1 MRTLLFTILFI
12 LTSASLFA
20 RSAYRVEGNNV
31 VIQLD
36 AHGIKSNILV
46 VELWSTN
53 TVRIISSM
61 SDTIADRPAYFGE
74 RGTSNVKF
82 TANYVQN
89 NIEIVTSKLMIS
101 VQENGL
107 VSLLNREGRKMMIE
121 SDRSF
126 TPSEK
131 VEGTYT
137 VNQKFFLNRKE
148 FIYGFGH
155 DGITPRYNLREQQ
168 FNLIQ
173 DNKSTAMPVVFSEKG
188 FAFIWENFSETS
200 FNDQPSGMSITS
212 EVADEISYFFIYE
225 NNWNSLLYEI
235 RTIFGNAVLLPQWA
249 YGFHLN
255 PNAYQSKQGL
265 NNAIE
270 KYHSL
275 GINVETQSA
284 SNELLNE
291 EKTVYQNNTDYYNKN
306 IAAFT
311 KLKNKFDFLLNNQIE
326 NHTVIPT
333 HVNIPGIQRY
343 GVYTVAGDI
352 ESSWKALKAQVG
364 AGITSSF
371 TGQLHW
377 STPIGGL
384 LGNTTDDS
392 RNELLT
398 RWYQFAAFT
407 PVFQGG
413 INADIWSVGNAD
425 SQYFKAIANSIQLRY
440 QLMPY
445 IYSSAWS
452 AVNYKNALFRS
463 ILFDFQN
470 EKTVLDIDQQFFFG
484 NSLMVCPVTSQGAKT
499 QKIVFP
505 ENTNWYNFYTGKKI
519 ENGKTIDT
527 QVSIDNIPV
536 FVKEGSIIPVIT
548 AVPNDTTLLPIEI
561 RVYTGAN
568 AEFTL
573 YEDENDGMGYL
584 KNKFTKISLSYA
596 EKSRTLTI
604 GSPEGELH
612 GKSIEKL
619 FRIALVSEA
628 NATGLKEAS
637 EYHEILYK
645 GKRTKVKL

>member
-31 VIQLD
+31 IIQLD

-74 RGTSNVKF
+74 RGTSKVKF
-82 TANYVQN
+82 TANHVQN
-89 NIEIVTSKLMIS
+89 NIEIVTSKLVIS

-107 VSLLNREGRKMMIE
+107 ISLFNREGRKMMIE

-131 VEGTYT
+131 VEGAYN
-137 VNQKFFLNRKE
+137 VDQKFFLNRKE
-148 FIYGFGH
+148 HIYGFGH
-155 DGITPRYNLREQQ
+155 DGITPRYNLREQK
-168 FNLIQ
+168 FNQVQ
-173 DNKSTAMPVVFSEKG
+173 DSKSTAMPVIFSEKG

-200 FNDQPSGMSITS
+200 FNDQPSGMNIKS
-212 EVADEISYFFIYE
+212 EIADEISYFFIYE
-225 NNWNSLLYEI
+225 NNWTSLLSEI
-235 RTIFGNAVLLPQWA
+235 RTIFGNAIMLPQWA
-249 YGFHLN
+249 YGFHLH
-255 PNAYQSKQGL
+255 PDAYQSEQGL

-270 KYHSL
+270 KYKLL
-275 GINVETQSA
+275 GINVESQTA
-284 SNELLNE
+284 SSELLNE
-291 EKTVYQNNTDYYNKN
+291 EKAIYQNNTDNYNKN
-306 IAAFT
+306 IAAFSQ
-311 KLKNKFDFLLNNQIE
+311 LKSQFDFLLNNQIE

-384 LGNTTDDS
+384 SGNTTDDS

-413 INADIWSVGNAD
+413 INADIWTVGNAD
-425 SQYFKAIANSIQLRY
+425 SPYFKAIANSIQLRY
-440 QLMPY
+440 QLLPY

-452 AVNYKNALFRS
+452 AVNYKEALLKS
-463 ILFDFQN
+463 MLFDFQN
-470 EKTVLDIDQQFFFG
+470 DKTVLDIDQQFLFG

-499 QKIVFP
+499 KKIVFP
-505 ENTNWYNFYTGKKI
+505 ENTKWYNFYTGKKI
-519 ENGKTIDT
+519 EDGKTIDA
-527 QVSIDNIPV
+527 QLSIDNIPV
-536 FVKEGSIIPVIT
+536 YVKEGSIIPVIT

-561 RVYTGAN
+561 RIYTGAN

-573 YEDENDGMGYL
+573 YEDENNGMGYL
-584 KNKFTKISLSYA
+584 KDNFTKISLSYS

-604 GSPEGELH
+604 GSPEGKLH
-612 GKSIEKL
+612 EKSIEKL
-619 FRIALVSEA
+619 FRIAVVSEA

-637 EYHEILYK
+637 EYHEINYK